1 MIVWTPEQWG
11 RELDEFAVAVRE
23 KKFNK
28 IPYGDWKMMWHWQYY
43 LLSETDIYLKLKD
56 NSFMFSLY
64 GKSDYITFVKDDA
77 DWPFIEY
84 LQSKYYAIFGFAE
97 SCIRWSIT
105 NIARPHLTTDMS
117 YTNYTGPFQCNTTT
131 ATTTTANAVLN
142 TNYVTT
148 ADWTYINTS
157 NFTDYPLKGTDN
169 TCNTIQSEI
178 DKIKVQL
185 DQINNKSEN
194 KKEKKD
200 MNFFKNF
207 EFGPVKNDTVRLSPY
222 GLAVKNLDGSWVS
235 YDGASDSIIDVD
247 VFNFEGKNLI
257 YKIPAAPHT
266 VRAGDMIVHQG
277 KGMYVVADVCE
288 GDTCVS
294 VIDPRAGE
302 SKEILFTKSP
312 FNFTFV
318 IKLVSLLDMSG
329 INANPDNP
337 FGNLWPL
344 ALMGDKDCDAATMMA
359 FMMMNNSEGCDLDMS
374 NPMMMYALM
383 SGDNKDMLLPMMLMA
398 SRK

>member
-1 MIVWTPEQWG
+1 LVIWTPEEWG
-11 RELDEFAVAVRE
+11 RELDEFAAATNE

-28 IPYGDWKMMWHWQYY
+28 ISYNTWKMMWGWQY
-43 LLSETDIYLKLKD
+43 LPTTTKIYLRDCFMITPYGELNCVFFDRGKT
-56 NSFMFSLY
+56 NWSFM
-64 GKSDYITFVKDDA
+64 D
-77 DWPFIEY
+77 Y
-84 LQSKYYAIFGFAE
+84 LQSKYFTILDFAA
-97 SCIRWSIT
+97 SYSRYPIADL
-105 NIARPHLTTDMS
+105 ARPHLTTNMP
-117 YTNYTGPFQCNTTT
+117 YTINYAPSPYSAITTSDVISNSNLATITCDSSTVLAPGMYQT
-131 ATTTTANAVLN
+131 AT
-142 TNYVTT
+142 
-148 ADWTYINTS
+148 
-157 NFTDYPLKGTDN
+157 
-169 TCNTIQSEI
+169 I
-178 DKIKVQL
+178 D
-185 DQINNKSEN
+185 N

-207 EFGPVKNDTVRLSPY
+207 KFGPVKNDTVRLSPY
-222 GLAVKNLDGSWVS
+222 GLAVKNLDNSWVS
-235 YDGASDSIIDVD
+235 YDAASDSIIDVD

-257 YKIPAAPHT
+257 YEIPAAPHT
-266 VRAGDMIVHQG
+266 VHAGDMIVHQG
-277 KGMYVVADVCE
+277 KGMYVLTDVCE

-312 FNFTFV
+312 FGFTFIV
-318 IKLVSLLDMSG
+318 KLVSLLDMSG

-359 FMMMNNSEGCDLDMS
+359 FMMMSNSEGCNFDMS

-398 SRK
+398 DRK

>member
-1 MIVWTPEQWG
+1 MVVWTPSQWE
-11 RELDEFAVAVRE
+11 RELDNFAARVRA
-23 KKFNK
+23 KDYDR
-28 IPYGDWKMMWHWQYY
+28 IPYKNWQ
-43 LLSETDIYLKLKD
+43 T
-56 NSFMFSLY
+56 
-64 GKSDYITFVKDDA
+64 V
-77 DWPFIEY
+77 
-84 LQSKYYAIFGFAE
+84 FGFTKLNPSKKIVLAIDSTGKMTLTASNSQFNMNSYGMLPLRSYLE
-97 SCIRWSIT
+97 DT
-105 NIARPHLTTDMS
+105 YYELPVQAAARLVFNVNDLTAYKKMDLLNS
-117 YTNYTGPFQCNTTT
+117 NY
-131 ATTTTANAVLN
+131 ATVTANTVLN
-142 TNYVTT
+142 TNYATT
-148 ADWTYINTS
+148 TDWIYTNKSDTTGYIGVDIT
-157 NFTDYPLKGTDN
+157 L
-169 TCNTIQSEI
+169 QSEI
-178 DKIKVQL
+178 DKTKAQL
-185 DQINNKSEN
+185 DQIISNKSEN

-222 GLAVKNLDGSWVS
+222 GIAVKNLDGSWVS
-235 YDGASDSIIDVD
+235 YDAASDSIIDVD

-266 VRAGDMIVHQG
+266 IHTGDMIVHQG

-312 FNFTFV
+312 FGFTFIV
-318 IKLVSLLDMSG
+318 KLVSLLDMSG
-329 INANPDNP
+329 IDANPDNP

-344 ALMGDKDCDAATMMA
+344 ALMSDKDCDAATMMA
-359 FMMMNNSEGCDLDMS
+359 MMMMMNSEGCSFDMS

-398 SRK
+398 NRK

>member
-1 MIVWTPEQWG
+1 MVIWTPSQWEQ
-11 RELDEFAVAVRE
+11 ELNNFSARVQAKDYDR
-23 KKFNK
+23 
-28 IPYGDWKMMWHWQYY
+28 IPYTNWQTLFSFTKLNPSKKIVLAIDSTGKMTLTVSNSQFNMNCYALLPLKSY
-43 LLSETDIYLKLKD
+43 LEDTYCELPVHAAARLTFNVNDLMAYKKVDLS
-56 NSFMFSLY
+56 NSN
-64 GKSDYITFVKDDA
+64 
-77 DWPFIEY
+77 
-84 LQSKYYAIFGFAE
+84 YA
-97 SCIRWSIT
+97 T
-105 NIARPHLTTDMS
+105 LTAA
-117 YTNYTGPFQCNTTT
+117 NT
-131 ATTTTANAVLN
+131 VLN
-142 TNYVTT
+142 TNYATT
-148 ADWTYINTS
+148 ADWTYTNKIDTTGHSINGVTYVPY
-157 NFTDYPLKGTDN
+157 DGV
-169 TCNTIQSEI
+169 CNTIQSEI

-257 YKIPAAPHT
+257 YKIPVAPHT

-312 FNFTFV
+312 FGFTFIV
-318 IKLVSLLDMSG
+318 KLVSLLDMSG
-329 INANPDNP
+329 IDANPDNP

-344 ALMGDKDCDAATMMA
+344 AMMGDKDCDAATMMA
-359 FMMMNNSEGCDLDMS
+359 MMMMMNSEGFSFDMS

-398 SRK
+398 NRK

>member
-1 MIVWTPEQWG
+1 MVIWTPEQWG
-11 RELDEFAVAVRE
+11 RELDEFAARVQAKDYDR
-23 KKFNK
+23 
-28 IPYGDWKMMWHWQYY
+28 IPYTNWQT
-43 LLSETDIYLKLKD
+43 L
-56 NSFMFSLY
+56 
-64 GKSDYITFVKDDA
+64 
-77 DWPFIEY
+77 
-84 LQSKYYAIFGFAE
+84 FGFTKLNPSEKIVLAIDSTGKMTLTASNSQFNMN
-97 SCIRWSIT
+97 SCVMLPLRSYLEDTYCELPVHAAARLTFNVNDLTAYKKMDLSNSNYATIT
-105 NIARPHLTTDMS
+105 AA
-117 YTNYTGPFQCNTTT
+117 NT
-131 ATTTTANAVLN
+131 VLN
-142 TNYVTT
+142 TNYATT
-148 ADWTYINTS
+148 TDWTYTNKSNTTGGTIN
-157 NFTDYPLKGTDN
+157 GTYN
-169 TCNTIQSEI
+169 PYNTIQSEV

-185 DQINNKSEN
+185 NQIINNKSEN
-194 KKEKKD
+194 KEEKKN

-235 YDGASDSIIDVD
+235 YDGASDSIINVD

-312 FNFTFV
+312 FGFTFIV
-318 IKLVSLLDMSG
+318 KLVSLLDMSG
-329 INANPDNP
+329 IDANPDNP

-344 ALMGDKDCDAATMMA
+344 AMMGDKDCDAATMMA
-359 FMMMNNSEGCDLDMS
+359 MMMMMNSEGCNFDMS

-398 SRK
+398 NRK

>member
-1 MIVWTPEQWG
+1 MVIWAPSQWEQ
-11 RELDEFAVAVRE
+11 ELDNFSARVRARDYRR
-23 KKFNK
+23 
-28 IPYGDWKMMWHWQYY
+28 IPYTYWQTLFSFTKLNPSEKIVLAIDSTGKMTLTASNSQFNMNSCVMLPLRSY
-43 LLSETDIYLKLKD
+43 LEDTYCELPVHAAARLTFNVNDLTAYKKMDLS
-56 NSFMFSLY
+56 NSNY
-64 GKSDYITFVKDDA
+64 ATITA
-77 DWPFIEY
+77 
-84 LQSKYYAIFGFAE
+84 A
-97 SCIRWSIT
+97 
-105 NIARPHLTTDMS
+105 
-117 YTNYTGPFQCNTTT
+117 NT
-131 ATTTTANAVLN
+131 VLN
-142 TNYVTT
+142 TNYATT
-148 ADWTYINTS
+148 TDWTYTNKSNTTGGTIN
-157 NFTDYPLKGTDN
+157 GTYN
-169 TCNTIQSEI
+169 PYNTIQSEV

-185 DQINNKSEN
+185 NQIINNKSEN
-194 KKEKKD
+194 KEEKKN

-277 KGMYVVADVCE
+277 KGMYVLTDVCE

-312 FNFTFV
+312 FGFTFIV
-318 IKLVSLLDMSG
+318 KLVSLLDMSG
-329 INANPDNP
+329 IDANPDNP
-337 FGNLWPL
+337 FGNLLPL
-344 ALMGDKDCDAATMMA
+344 ALMDDEDCDAAAMMA
-359 FMMMNNSEGCDLDMS
+359 MMMMMNNSEDCNFDMS

-383 SGDNKDMLLPMMLMA
+383 SGDNKDMLLPMVLMA
-398 SRK
+398 NHK

>member
-1 MIVWTPEQWG
+1 
-11 RELDEFAVAVRE
+11 
-23 KKFNK
+23 
-28 IPYGDWKMMWHWQYY
+28 
-43 LLSETDIYLKLKD
+43 
-56 NSFMFSLY
+56 
-64 GKSDYITFVKDDA
+64 
-77 DWPFIEY
+77 
-84 LQSKYYAIFGFAE
+84 
-97 SCIRWSIT
+97 
-105 NIARPHLTTDMS
+105 
-117 YTNYTGPFQCNTTT
+117 
-131 ATTTTANAVLN
+131 
-142 TNYVTT
+142 
-148 ADWTYINTS
+148 
-157 NFTDYPLKGTDN
+157 
-169 TCNTIQSEI
+169 
-178 DKIKVQL
+178 
-185 DQINNKSEN
+185 
-194 KKEKKD
+194 

-266 VRAGDMIVHQG
+266 VHAGDMIIHQG
-277 KGMYVVADVCE
+277 KAMYVVADVCE

-318 IKLVSLLDMSG
+318 TKLVSLLDMSG
-329 INANPDNP
+329 INANTDNP

-359 FMMMNNSEGCDLDMS
+359 FMMMNNSESCNFDIS

-398 SRK
+398 NRK

>member
-1 MIVWTPEQWG
+1 MVIWTPEEWG
-11 RELDEFAVAVRE
+11 RELDEFAAATNE

-28 IPYGDWKMMWHWQYY
+28 ISYNTWKMMWGWQY
-43 LLSETDIYLKLKD
+43 LPTTTKIYLRDCFMITPYGELNCVFFDRGKT
-56 NSFMFSLY
+56 NWSFM
-64 GKSDYITFVKDDA
+64 D
-77 DWPFIEY
+77 Y
-84 LQSKYYAIFGFAE
+84 LQSKYFTILDFAA
-97 SCIRWSIT
+97 SYSRYPIADL
-105 NIARPHLTTDMS
+105 ARPHLTTNMP
-117 YTNYTGPFQCNTTT
+117 YTINYAPSPYSAITTSDVISNSNLATITCDSSTVLAPGMYQT
-131 ATTTTANAVLN
+131 AT
-142 TNYVTT
+142 
-148 ADWTYINTS
+148 
-157 NFTDYPLKGTDN
+157 
-169 TCNTIQSEI
+169 I
-178 DKIKVQL
+178 D
-185 DQINNKSEN
+185 N

-207 EFGPVKNDTVRLSPY
+207 KFGPVKNDTVRLSPY
-222 GLAVKNLDGSWVS
+222 GLAVKNLDNSWVS
-235 YDGASDSIIDVD
+235 YDAASDSIIDVD

-257 YKIPAAPHT
+257 YEIPAAPHT
-266 VRAGDMIVHQG
+266 VHAGDMIVHQG
-277 KGMYVVADVCE
+277 KGMYVLTDVCE

-312 FNFTFV
+312 FGFTFIV
-318 IKLVSLLDMSG
+318 KLVSLLDMSG

-359 FMMMNNSEGCDLDMS
+359 FMMMSNSEGCNFDMS

-398 SRK
+398 DRK

>member
-1 MIVWTPEQWG
+1 MVIWTPEEWG
-11 RELDEFAVAVRE
+11 KELNEFASATNG

-28 IPYGDWKMMWHWQYY
+28 IPYGDWKMMWHWQD
-43 LLSETDIYLKLKD
+43 LPSETDIYLKLKD
-56 NSFMFSLY
+56 NSLMFSPY

-77 DWPFIEY
+77 NWPFIEY
-84 LQSKYYAIFGFAE
+84 LQSKYSTILGFVESTVQYPITIFAQ
-97 SCIRWSIT
+97 
-105 NIARPHLTTDMS
+105 PHLTTDMS
-117 YTNYTGPFQCNTTT
+117 YTINYAPSPYSALTTSDVISNSNLTTT
-131 ATTTTANAVLN
+131 ITCDYNAVLAPG
-142 TNYVTT
+142 TYQT
-148 ADWTYINTS
+148 A
-157 NFTDYPLKGTDN
+157 
-169 TCNTIQSEI
+169 TI
-178 DKIKVQL
+178 D
-185 DQINNKSEN
+185 N

-312 FNFTFV
+312 FGFTFIV
-318 IKLVSLLDMSG
+318 KLVSLLDMSG
-329 INANPDNP
+329 IDANPDNP
-337 FGNLWPL
+337 FGNLLPL
-344 ALMGDKDCDAATMMA
+344 AMMGDEDCDAATMMA
-359 FMMMNNSEGCDLDMS
+359 MMMMMNSESYNFDMS

-383 SGDNKDMLLPMMLMA
+383 SGDNKDTLLPMVLMA
-398 SRK
+398 NHK

>member
-1 MIVWTPEQWG
+1 MVIWTPSQWEQ
-11 RELDEFAVAVRE
+11 ELNNFSARVQAKDYDR
-23 KKFNK
+23 
-28 IPYGDWKMMWHWQYY
+28 IPYTNWQT
-43 LLSETDIYLKLKD
+43 L
-56 NSFMFSLY
+56 
-64 GKSDYITFVKDDA
+64 
-77 DWPFIEY
+77 
-84 LQSKYYAIFGFAE
+84 FGFTKLNPSEKIVLAIDSTGKMTLTASNSQFNMNCYMLLPLKSYLE
-97 SCIRWSIT
+97 DTYCELPVHAA
-105 NIARPHLTTDMS
+105 ARLTFNVNDLTAYKKMDLS
-117 YTNYTGPFQCNTTT
+117 NSNYATVTAANT
-131 ATTTTANAVLN
+131 VLN
-142 TNYVTT
+142 TNYATT
-148 ADWTYINTS
+148 ADWTYTNKSNTTGCTIS
-157 NFTDYPLKGTDN
+157 GTYN
-169 TCNTIQSEI
+169 PYNTIQSEV

-185 DQINNKSEN
+185 NQIINNKSEN
-194 KKEKKD
+194 KEEKKN

-312 FNFTFV
+312 FGFTFIV
-318 IKLVSLLDMSG
+318 KLVSLLDMSG
-329 INANPDNP
+329 IDANPDNP

-344 ALMGDKDCDAATMMA
+344 AMMGDKDCDAATMMA
-359 FMMMNNSEGCDLDMS
+359 MMMMMNSESYNFDMS

-383 SGDNKDMLLPMMLMA
+383 SGDNKDMLLSMMLMA
-398 SRK
+398 NRK

>member
-1 MIVWTPEQWG
+1 MVIWTPEQWR
-11 RELDEFAVAVRE
+11 RELDEFATAARE

-28 IPYGDWKMMWHWQYY
+28 ILYNDWKMMWSWRK
-43 LLSETDIYLKLKD
+43 LPNATDIYLKNRCNK
-56 NSFMFSLY
+56 NSGIMISPY
-64 GKSDYITFVKDDA
+64 GELEYILCA
-77 DWPFIEY
+77 EGEASWSFIKY
-84 LQSKYYAIFGFAE
+84 LQSKYSTILGFIESTVQYPITIFAQ
-97 SCIRWSIT
+97 
-105 NIARPHLTTDMS
+105 PHLTTDMP
-117 YTNYTGPFQCNTTT
+117 YTVNYAPSPYSALTTSDVISNSNL
-131 ATTTTANAVLN
+131 ATTITCDSNAVLAPG
-142 TNYVTT
+142 TYQT
-148 ADWTYINTS
+148 A
-157 NFTDYPLKGTDN
+157 
-169 TCNTIQSEI
+169 TI
-178 DKIKVQL
+178 D
-185 DQINNKSEN
+185 N

-207 EFGPVKNDTVRLSPY
+207 EFGPVKDDTVRLSPY

-266 VRAGDMIVHQG
+266 VRTGDMIVHQG

-359 FMMMNNSEGCDLDMS
+359 MMMMMNSEGCNFDMS

-398 SRK
+398 NRK

>member
-1 MIVWTPEQWG
+1 MVVWTPEQWG
-11 RELDEFAVAVRE
+11 RELDEFAAATNE

-28 IPYGDWKMMWHWQYY
+28 ISYDNWKMMWRWQN
-43 LLSETDIYLKLKD
+43 LPTTTEIYLKDCKNTGIMITPYGELD
-56 NSFMFSLY
+56 CTFFVRGETNWSFI
-64 GKSDYITFVKDDA
+64 D
-77 DWPFIEY
+77 Y
-84 LQSKYYAIFGFAE
+84 LQSKYYTILDFA
-97 SCIRWSIT
+97 SCYFRYPISSL
-105 NIARPHLTTDMS
+105 ARPHLTTDMS
-117 YTNYTGPFQCNTTT
+117 YTVNYAPSPYSVLTTSDVILNSNLL
-131 ATTTTANAVLN
+131 TT
-142 TNYVTT
+142 
-148 ADWTYINTS
+148 
-157 NFTDYPLKGTDN
+157 
-169 TCNTIQSEI
+169 QSF
-178 DKIKVQL
+178 
-185 DQINNKSEN
+185 NKEYDAIWQDN

-235 YDGASDSIIDVD
+235 YDAASDSIIDVD

-312 FNFTFV
+312 FGFTFIV
-318 IKLVSLLDMSG
+318 KLVSLLDMSG

-359 FMMMNNSEGCDLDMS
+359 MMMMMNSEGCGFDMS

-398 SRK
+398 NRK

>member
-1 MIVWTPEQWG
+1 MVIWMPNQWEQ
-11 RELDEFAVAVRE
+11 ELNNFSARVQAKDYDC
-23 KKFNK
+23 
-28 IPYGDWKMMWHWQYY
+28 IPYTNWQTLFSFTKLNPSKKIVLAIDSTGKMTLTASNSQFNMNCYALLPLKSY
-43 LLSETDIYLKLKD
+43 LEDTYCELPVHAAARLTFNVNDLTAYKKMDLS
-56 NSFMFSLY
+56 NSN
-64 GKSDYITFVKDDA
+64 
-77 DWPFIEY
+77 
-84 LQSKYYAIFGFAE
+84 YA
-97 SCIRWSIT
+97 T
-105 NIARPHLTTDMS
+105 V
-117 YTNYTGPFQCNTTT
+117 
-131 ATTTTANAVLN
+131 TTANTVLN
-142 TNYVTT
+142 TNYATT
-148 ADWTYINTS
+148 TDWTYTNKSDLTGYIIN
-157 NFTDYPLKGTDN
+157 GTHSVD
-169 TCNTIQSEI
+169 NTIQFEI
-178 DKIKVQL
+178 DEIKAQL
-185 DQINNKSEN
+185 DQIISNKSEN

-257 YKIPAAPHT
+257 YKIPVAPHT
-266 VRAGDMIVHQG
+266 VRAGDMIIHQG

-288 GDTCVS
+288 GDTCIS

-318 IKLVSLLDMSG
+318 TKLVSLLDMSG

-344 ALMGDKDCDAATMMA
+344 AMMGDKDCDAATMMA
-359 FMMMNNSEGCDLDMS
+359 FMMMNNSESCSFDMS
-374 NPMMMYALM
+374 NPMMMYAIM

-398 SRK
+398 NRK

>member
-1 MIVWTPEQWG
+1 MVIWTPSQWG
-11 RELDEFAVAVRE
+11 GGLDNYDLTAY
-23 KKFNK
+23 KKV
-28 IPYGDWKMMWHWQYY
+28 D
-43 LLSETDIYLKLKD
+43 LS
-56 NSFMFSLY
+56 NS
-64 GKSDYITFVKDDA
+64 
-77 DWPFIEY
+77 
-84 LQSKYYAIFGFAE
+84 
-97 SCIRWSIT
+97 
-105 NIARPHLTTDMS
+105 
-117 YTNYTGPFQCNTTT
+117 NY
-131 ATTTTANAVLN
+131 TTTTANTVLN
-142 TNYVTT
+142 TNYGITT
-148 ADWTYINTS
+148 IWTDTI
-157 NFTDYPLKGTDN
+157 TDN
-169 TCNTIQSEI
+169 KTYYPSNGICSLNYATQSEV
-178 DKIKVQL
+178 DKIKVQ
-185 DQINNKSEN
+185 IENIKTNISEN

-200 MNFFKNF
+200 MTFFKNF

-257 YKIPAAPHT
+257 YKVPAAPHT

-312 FNFTFV
+312 FGFTFIV
-318 IKLVSLLDMSG
+318 KLVSLLDMSG
-329 INANPDNP
+329 IDANPDNP

-344 ALMGDKDCDAATMMA
+344 AMMGDKDCDAATIMA
-359 FMMMNNSEGCDLDMS
+359 FMMMNNSEGFSFDMS

-398 SRK
+398 NRK

>member
-1 MIVWTPEQWG
+1 MVIWTPSQWE
-11 RELDEFAVAVRE
+11 RELDNFAARVRA
-23 KKFNK
+23 KDYDR
-28 IPYGDWKMMWHWQYY
+28 IPYTNWQ
-43 LLSETDIYLKLKD
+43 T
-56 NSFMFSLY
+56 
-64 GKSDYITFVKDDA
+64 
-77 DWPFIEY
+77 
-84 LQSKYYAIFGFAE
+84 IFGFTKLNSSKKIVLAID
-97 SCIRWSIT
+97 ST
-105 NIARPHLTTDMS
+105 GKMTLTASNSQFSMNS
-117 YTNYTGPFQCNTTT
+117 YGMLSLKDYLEDTYYELPIQAASSLAFNVNDLTAYRKVELSNSNY
-131 ATTTTANAVLN
+131 AASTANTVLN
-142 TNYVTT
+142 TNYGTT
-148 ADWTYINTS
+148 TIWTDTIAYNGTYYPS
-157 NFTDYPLKGTDN
+157 NGICSPNYAT
-169 TCNTIQSEI
+169 QSEV
-178 DKIKVQL
+178 DKIKA
-185 DQINNKSEN
+185 QIENIKTNISEN

-207 EFGPVKNDTVRLSPY
+207 EFGPVKNDNVRLSPY

-235 YDGASDSIIDVD
+235 YDAASDSIIDVD

-277 KGMYVVADVCE
+277 KGMYVLTDVCE

-294 VIDPRAGE
+294 VIDPCAGE

-312 FNFTFV
+312 FGFTFIV
-318 IKLVSLLDMSG
+318 KLVSLLNMSG
-329 INANPDNP
+329 IDANPDNP

-359 FMMMNNSEGCDLDMS
+359 FMMMNNSEGCNFDMS

-398 SRK
+398 GRK

>member
-1 MIVWTPEQWG
+1 LVIWTLEEWG
-11 RELDEFAVAVRE
+11 RELDEFAAATNE

-28 IPYGDWKMMWHWQYY
+28 ISYNTWKMMWGWQY
-43 LLSETDIYLKLKD
+43 LPTTTKIYLRD
-56 NSFMFSLY
+56 WQDTSFMITPY
-64 GKSDYITFVKDDA
+64 GELNCVFFDRGKTNWSFMD
-77 DWPFIEY
+77 Y
-84 LQSKYYAIFGFAE
+84 LQSKYFTILDFAA
-97 SCIRWSIT
+97 SYSRYPIADL
-105 NIARPHLTTDMS
+105 ARPHLTTNMP
-117 YTNYTGPFQCNTTT
+117 YTINYAPSPYSAITTSDVISNSNLATITCDSSTVLAPGMYQT
-131 ATTTTANAVLN
+131 AT
-142 TNYVTT
+142 
-148 ADWTYINTS
+148 
-157 NFTDYPLKGTDN
+157 
-169 TCNTIQSEI
+169 I
-178 DKIKVQL
+178 D
-185 DQINNKSEN
+185 N

-207 EFGPVKNDTVRLSPY
+207 KFGPVKNDTVRLSPY
-222 GLAVKNLDGSWVS
+222 GLAVKNLDNSWVS
-235 YDGASDSIIDVD
+235 YDAASDSIIDVD

-257 YKIPAAPHT
+257 YEIPAAPHT
-266 VRAGDMIVHQG
+266 VHAGDMIVHQG
-277 KGMYVVADVCE
+277 KGMYVLTDVCE

-312 FNFTFV
+312 FGFTFIV
-318 IKLVSLLDMSG
+318 KLVSLLDMSG

-359 FMMMNNSEGCDLDMS
+359 FMMMSNSEGCNFDMS

-398 SRK
+398 DRK

>member
-1 MIVWTPEQWG
+1 MVVWTPSQWEQ
-11 RELDEFAVAVRE
+11 ELNSFAARVRAKDYE
-23 KKFNK
+23 R
-28 IPYGDWKMMWHWQYY
+28 IPYTNWQ
-43 LLSETDIYLKLKD
+43 TMVDFTKLKSPKKIVLAID
-56 NSFMFSLY
+56 STGKMTLTASNSQFSMNSY
-64 GKSDYITFVKDDA
+64 GMLSLRDYLEDT
-77 DWPFIEY
+77 
-84 LQSKYYAIFGFAE
+84 YYELPIQAASSLNF
-97 SCIRWSIT
+97 
-105 NIARPHLTTDMS
+105 NINDLTAYRKMELS
-117 YTNYTGPFQCNTTT
+117 NSNYTT
-131 ATTTTANAVLN
+131 ATANTVLN
-142 TNYVTT
+142 TNYGTT
-148 ADWTYINTS
+148 AIWTDTSADSITGYTIN
-157 NFTDYPLKGTDN
+157 GTYSPN
-169 TCNTIQSEI
+169 YAIQSEI
-178 DKIKVQL
+178 DNLKAQIKN
-185 DQINNKSEN
+185 IKTNISEN

-235 YDGASDSIIDVD
+235 YDAASDSIIDVD

-277 KGMYVVADVCE
+277 KGMYVLTDVCE

-312 FNFTFV
+312 FGFTFIV
-318 IKLVSLLDMSG
+318 KLVSLLDMSG
-329 INANPDNP
+329 IDANPDNP

-344 ALMGDKDCDAATMMA
+344 ALMSDKDCDAATMMA
-359 FMMMNNSEGCDLDMS
+359 FMMMNGGDYNFDMS

-398 SRK
+398 GRK

>member
-1 MIVWTPEQWG
+1 MVVWTPSQWE
-11 RELDEFAVAVRE
+11 RELDNFAARVQAKDYDR
-23 KKFNK
+23 
-28 IPYGDWKMMWHWQYY
+28 IPYTNWQTLLGFTKLNPSKKIILAIDSTGKMTLTASNSQFNMNCYVMLPLKSY
-43 LLSETDIYLKLKD
+43 LEDTYCELPVHAAARLTFNVNDLTAYKKMDLS
-56 NSFMFSLY
+56 NSN
-64 GKSDYITFVKDDA
+64 
-77 DWPFIEY
+77 
-84 LQSKYYAIFGFAE
+84 YATVTA
-97 SCIRWSIT
+97 
-105 NIARPHLTTDMS
+105 A
-117 YTNYTGPFQCNTTT
+117 NT
-131 ATTTTANAVLN
+131 VLN
-142 TNYVTT
+142 TNYTTT
-148 ADWTYINTS
+148 ADWTYTNKSDTTGYAIN
-157 NFTDYPLKGTDN
+157 GTYSVD
-169 TCNTIQSEI
+169 NTIQSEI
-178 DKIKVQL
+178 GEIKAQL
-185 DQINNKSEN
+185 NQIISNKSEN

-266 VRAGDMIVHQG
+266 VHAGDMIVHQG

-288 GDTCVS
+288 GDTCIS

-312 FNFTFV
+312 FGFTFIV
-318 IKLVSLLDMSG
+318 KLVSLLDMSG

-359 FMMMNNSEGCDLDMS
+359 FMMMNNSENYNFDMS

-398 SRK
+398 NRK

>member
-1 MIVWTPEQWG
+1 MISPKGEP
-11 RELDEFAVAVRE
+11 DFII
-23 KKFNK
+23 F
-28 IPYGDWKMMWHWQYY
+28 ID
-43 LLSETDIYLKLKD
+43 SEE
-56 NSFMFSLY
+56 NWSFI
-64 GKSDYITFVKDDA
+64 K
-77 DWPFIEY
+77 Y
-84 LQSKYYAIFGFAE
+84 LQSKYPTIFGFAE
-97 SCIRWSIT
+97 PSTPYPIT
-105 NIARPHLTTDMS
+105 GLVQPHLTTDMTYYTSSPYSVIATSDVISNSNLATQS
-117 YTNYTGPFQCNTTT
+117 YKQEYDTIWQTMT
-131 ATTTTANAVLN
+131 AT
-142 TNYVTT
+142 
-148 ADWTYINTS
+148 I
-157 NFTDYPLKGTDN
+157 G
-169 TCNTIQSEI
+169 
-178 DKIKVQL
+178 
-185 DQINNKSEN
+185 N

-235 YDGASDSIIDVD
+235 YDAASDSIIDVD

-266 VRAGDMIVHQG
+266 VRAGDMIVHQS

-312 FNFTFV
+312 FGFTFV
-318 IKLVSLLDMSG
+318 TKLVSLLDMSG
-329 INANPDNP
+329 INANTDNP

-359 FMMMNNSEGCDLDMS
+359 FMMMNNSEGCNFDMS

-398 SRK
+398 DRK

>member
-1 MIVWTPEQWG
+1 MVIWTPNQWEQ
-11 RELDEFAVAVRE
+11 ELNNFTARVRARDYRR
-23 KKFNK
+23 
-28 IPYGDWKMMWHWQYY
+28 IPYTYWQTLFSFTKLNPSEKIVLAIDSTGKMTLTASNSQFNMNSCVMLPLRSY
-43 LLSETDIYLKLKD
+43 LEDTYCELPVHAAARLTFNVNDLTAYKKMDLS
-56 NSFMFSLY
+56 NSN
-64 GKSDYITFVKDDA
+64 
-77 DWPFIEY
+77 
-84 LQSKYYAIFGFAE
+84 YATVTA
-97 SCIRWSIT
+97 
-105 NIARPHLTTDMS
+105 A
-117 YTNYTGPFQCNTTT
+117 NT
-131 ATTTTANAVLN
+131 VLN
-142 TNYVTT
+142 TNYATT
-148 ADWTYINTS
+148 ADWTYTNKSNTTGGTIN
-157 NFTDYPLKGTDN
+157 GTYN
-169 TCNTIQSEI
+169 PCNTIQSEV

-185 DQINNKSEN
+185 NQIINNKSEN
-194 KKEKKD
+194 KEEKKN

-277 KGMYVVADVCE
+277 KGMYVLTDVCE

-318 IKLVSLLDMSG
+318 TKLVSLLDMSG
-329 INANPDNP
+329 INANTDNP

-344 ALMGDKDCDAATMMA
+344 ALMGDKDCDAATIMA
-359 FMMMNNSEGCDLDMS
+359 FMMINNSEGCNFDMS

-383 SGDNKDMLLPMMLMA
+383 SGDNKDMLLPMVLMA
-398 SRK
+398 NHK